1 MATTANSS
9 VFRPDNVNKRVYTSD
24 YGTGGFVGQDKC
36 PQQGGQDGG
45 LGTDGLIFGP
55 PGGGA
60 GGVWKASES
69 RLGVVNGCKAVAGG
83 TSYGGI
89 YIFDDGGTKW
99 ILAPFSTEQCACCW
113 QCSPCAVTNANSSIP
128 CGDWFLP
135 NCSAVEKIVAGTSTY
150 WDCVGNARPSP
161 APGAGYD
168 TTCAYW
174 GTDGILGNGSNQCY
188 WSIYWDAGA
197 TTGTTSAYRND
208 VANTFCAPWARARA
222 FRCI

>member
-1 MATTANSS
+1 MATAKNS
-9 VFRPDNVNKRVYTSD
+9 VFRPDNVNKRVYTNE

-36 PQQGGQDGG
+36 PTDGG
-45 LGTDGLIFGP
+45 LGTGTLGTTGEGGP

-69 RLGVVNGCKAVAGG
+69 RLGVVNGCKAPIV
-83 TSYGGI
+83 TYGGI
-89 YIFDDGGTKW
+89 YIFDDAGTKW
-99 ILAPFSTEQCACCW
+99 ILAPFSTEQCTCFVAA
-113 QCSPCAVTNANSSIP
+113 STNAITNANAAAP

-135 NCSAVEKIVAGTSTY
+135 NCASVQKIVAGENTY
-150 WDCVGNARPSP
+150 WDCVGNARPQP

-174 GTDGILGNGSNQCY
+174 GTDSILGNGSNLCY
-188 WSIYWDAGA
+188 WSILWNPGEL
-197 TTGTTSAYRND
+197 TTGTTGAYRSD